1 MGLFQCSGCFGVV
14 VGKMK
19 SDVSILIFFDDTEWG
34 VRTTAHTSPNPTYFG
49 I

>member
-1 MGLFQCSGCFGVV
+1 MGLFQRSRCFGVV

-19 SDVSILIFFDDTEWG
+19 NDVSILIFFDDTEWG
-34 VRTTAHTSPNPTYFG
+34 VRTTAHTPPNPTYFG